1 MLPLMVIYD
10 DSRELN
16 ILCNCTDLCKIFNSR
31 ELVYAWHNFYEK
43 E

>member
-16 ILCNCTDLCKIFNSR
+16 ILHQSVQLHRIFNSR